1 MIPQVYRDVDI
12 LGCLERIVNQ
22 HTKEFKEDFEIDK
35 KIILKLAQSADD
47 TDRHLIW
54 MCRPLGTQCLRERD
68 VFLEDTY
75 ENRVLHAYNSKK
87 PNKNLLYALHLKNI
101 DGETVTGDIYTLDYA
116 KEIER
121 LSLLSCP
128 VTQVT
133 LYYSNGKQFTVPY
146 ESFNDAIHELTPKHG
161 ELDSFRY
168 LPESEAE
175 LGLILRRLHI
185 RRDRQAN
192 LGNFEQHMEGLQKIS
207 VRDKLQK
214 AKSRVKP
221 SKEPQTKKKE
231 QSL

>member
-1 MIPQVYRDVDI
+1 M
-12 LGCLERIVNQ
+12 
-22 HTKEFKEDFEIDK
+22 
-35 KIILKLAQSADD
+35 
-47 TDRHLIW
+47 
-54 MCRPLGTQCLRERD
+54 
-68 VFLEDTY
+68 
-75 ENRVLHAYNSKK
+75 
-87 PNKNLLYALHLKNI
+87 
-101 DGETVTGDIYTLDYA
+101 
-116 KEIER
+116 
-121 LSLLSCP
+121 
-128 VTQVT
+128 TQVT
-133 LYYSNGKQFTVPY
+133 LYFSNGKQFTVPY
-146 ESFNDAIHELTPKHG
+146 ESFNDAIHELTPEHG

-192 LGNFEQHMEGLQKIS
+192 LGDFEQHMEGLPKIS